1 MSLHVGLYT
10 GLSAIRAAQ
19 TGIDTVSH
27 NIANSATPGYTRQR
41 VELAAAIPFD
51 SPDGPLGT
59 GVDVTTIARLRDHF
73 ADARVRA
80 TSTEFARLDVRA
92 ELLGSAEDVTGEP
105 DTGIS
110 SELNAL
116 WDAFEDAGMDPADPA
131 VRRQVLLQLDA
142 LASRVRSVAAGWDQL
157 AADTTTRRD
166 AAVDE
171 LNGLL
176 GEVAE
181 VNRLVG
187 DQDPLTISNDLLD
200 RRDAALDRIAEL
212 SGATVTRQSDATVDV
227 HLGGVA
233 LVSGTTV
240 QGLTVGGGD
249 LLAGGTP
256 VTAAA
261 SGELAA
267 LHEFATTTMPARR
280 AELDAFV
287 DDLVTTLNDQHAN
300 GFRADGSAGGPLLA
314 TSGSSAATLTVA
326 VSAPDELAL
335 AGSVSATTGVPGP
348 LDGTNGQALADLR
361 TVPGAGGSSLNDRLH
376 GMVVD
381 LGAAVAGARRS
392 AQAAGDVAVAAEVT
406 RQSQHGVSID
416 EEMVDLVRYQ
426 RQLEAA
432 SRVMTAVD
440 QALDTLV
447 NRVGIVGR

>member
-1 MSLHVGLYT
+1 MSLNVGLYT

-19 TGIDTVSH
+19 AGIDTVSH

-41 VELAAAIPFD
+41 VELAASIPFD

-80 TSTEFARLDVRA
+80 TSAEFARLDVRA
-92 ELLGSAEDVTGEP
+92 ELLGTVEDVTGEP
-105 DTGIS
+105 DAGIS
-110 SELNAL
+110 NELNAL
-116 WDAFEDAGMDPADPA
+116 WDAFEDAAMDPADPA

-142 LASRVRSVAAGWDQL
+142 VASRVRSAAAGWDQL

-166 AAVDE
+166 ATVTE

-176 GEVAE
+176 AEVAE
-181 VNRLVG
+181 VNRQVR
-187 DQDPLTISNDLLD
+187 DQDPTTVSNDLLD

-212 SGATVTRQSDATVDV
+212 SGATVTRRADATVDV

-233 LVSGTTV
+233 LVTGTTV
-240 QGLTVGGGD
+240 QGVSTSGGD
-249 LLAGGTP
+249 LVAGGTP

-261 SGELAA
+261 TGELAA
-267 LHEFATTTMPARR
+267 LHEFVTSTLPARR

-287 DDLVTTLNDQHAN
+287 DDLVATLNDTH
-300 GFRADGSAGGPLLA
+300 ADGHRPDGTSGGPLLT
-314 TSGSSAATLTVA
+314 TSGSSAATLAVA
-326 VSAPDELAL
+326 VAMPDELAL
-335 AGSVSATTGVPGP
+335 AGAVSPVTGRPGP

-361 TVPGAGGSSLNDRLH
+361 TTPGAGGTSLNDRLH
-376 GMVVD
+376 AMVVD
-381 LGAAVAGARRS
+381 LGATVAGARRS
-392 AQAAGDVAVAAEVT
+392 AQAAGDVAVAAEVG
-406 RQSQHGVSID
+406 RQSQHGVSLD
-416 EEMVDLVRYQ
+416 EEMVDLVRFQ